1 MAGTKDIKDFTK
13 YASLSDDDYLLG
25 TKTSL
30 NGTDASIKVGDLKKQ
45 VANDAAPSINDS
57 GYWVVNGVSTGVKAA
72 GETPVF
78 EGSTTTT
85 GNPGTQASSELISNG
100 ATESGQPRYKLNLT
114 IPRGADGDAPVL
126 EIGTVEKGTEAS
138 AAITPNGTDTSGNT
152 KYKLDLVLPKGDAGN
167 NGDAG
172 DDGKTPKFETGTVT
186 TLEPGQSA
194 AAQIAFKQNDTDGT
208 PIYTISLSLPKG
220 NTGADGL
227 DGKTPVLEIGT
238 VEKGTNASAAVMAN
252 GTDAEGNPKYKIDL
266 VLPEGNP
273 GEDGTDGA
281 DGLDG
286 KTPVLEIGTVTTG
299 DAGTD
304 ASATITANGTDL
316 SGNPKYKL
324 NITIPRGEQGLPG
337 EGSGNV
343 SVSGSGLVT
352 TKKYLFVPDSN
363 GSTAG
368 SFVEYAEPVIPTKTS
383 DLTNNSGFITKAVND
398 LTNYY
403 LKSETYTKE
412 EVQSLISA
420 VNSVTLQKVESLP
433 EPGES
438 NVIYLVPK
446 SGSGN
451 DIYDEYIFI
460 DGKPEHIGSTQVDL
474 SNYVQEAPKDGKT
487 YGRNNGT
494 WAEITTGAGSDD
506 YVVTIASASKRLFNA
521 GANTIAQAA
530 AETFLGPIDDL
541 LAAVDA
547 GKKVY
552 IKNTEAKTLTELK
565 VLHRT
570 SNLATF
576 FSQWAKEAFHV
587 IDLRTVINSDK
598 SVTNY
603 GIRYGY
609 QYPFQ
614 LDINAGGGIQELYGL
629 SGDKTLT
636 VKPDTFAPELGCVT
650 TVMLSTLASSAANVT
665 IAADSALEGKFSV
678 VGDNPI
684 TIPANS
690 IVELSIMF
698 TQAYQ
703 TKMYIARYSEPFT
716 RPS

>member
-78 EGSTTTT
+78 EGGTTTT